1 MNDEPLVYM
10 YSVGKRK
17 PYDYDYAN
25 RQSNTQNPCPFC
37 NPQTLTDIYETDGDK
52 IWLHNKYPTLKD
64 TMQTILIESSDHQG
78 DISTYTREENR
89 ELMKFGLKCF
99 QKMYNS
105 GDYQSV
111 LWYKNFGPKS
121 DGSLQHPH
129 MQIVGLDKMDGYKNI
144 QENNFTGFEVGKSGD
159 VEMNLSKRPVQGYQE
174 VNIVT
179 WHNQNLD
186 TWADLIQKSTQY
198 VRSVLSH
205 GVDSYNL
212 FFYPI
217 KNSEGTCCKVI
228 PRFYAPPYFV
238 GYKLSQV
245 DDDETL
251 EWEAAR
257 LKGFIT
263 SGISLT

>member
-159 VEMNLSKRPVQGYQE
+159 VEMNLSKLSCTRISRSKYCDMAQSKSRYLGRFNSKIYS
-174 VNIVT
+174 ICKKCLVT
-179 WHNQNLD
+179 W
-186 TWADLIQKSTQY
+186 
-198 VRSVLSH
+198 
-205 GVDSYNL
+205 G
-212 FFYPI
+212 
-217 KNSEGTCCKVI
+217 
-228 PRFYAPPYFV
+228 RFV
-238 GYKLSQV
+238 
-245 DDDETL
+245 
-251 EWEAAR
+251 
-257 LKGFIT
+257 
-263 SGISLT
+263 

>member
-111 LWYKNFGPKS
+111 LWYKNF
-121 DGSLQHPH
+121 D
-129 MQIVGLDKMDGYKNI
+129 
-144 QENNFTGFEVGKSGD
+144 
-159 VEMNLSKRPVQGYQE
+159 
-174 VNIVT
+174 
-179 WHNQNLD
+179 QNLMVHCNIL
-186 TWADLIQKSTQY
+186 TCKLWDLIKWMA
-198 VRSVLSH
+198 
-205 GVDSYNL
+205 
-212 FFYPI
+212 I
-217 KNSEGTCCKVI
+217 KIYKKIILLALKLVKVGT
-228 PRFYAPPYFV
+228 
-238 GYKLSQV
+238 
-245 DDDETL
+245 
-251 EWEAAR
+251 
-257 LKGFIT
+257 LK
-263 SGISLT
+263 